1 MAAAKVAEMDGRGV
15 NTCSS
20 SVGLILSDAGGSF
33 STHMAC
39 EEVVAAAADAR
50 RENRASRKRGESTSD
65 GSVEVWVVQM
75 GGEKSAQCE
84 IAPSVN
90 ISECRQCGC
99 CAKRSLVLAAADAAC
114 CTEGL
119 FGAGRLLGSFA
130 AKNPAFH
137 LAVVA
142 FLI

>member
-1 MAAAKVAEMDGRGV
+1 MAAAKIEVSGV
-15 NTCSS
+15 KTCSS
-20 SVGLILSDAGGSF
+20 VVMLMVSNAGEGIA
-33 STHMAC
+33 TG
-39 EEVVAAAADAR
+39 VVAVADAR
-50 RENRASRKRGESTSD
+50 RDDRASQKIEGLSNEGRE
-65 GSVEVWVVQM
+65 WFVQM

-90 ISECRQCGC
+90 TSECRQCGC
-99 CAKRSLVLAAADAAC
+99 CAKRSLVVAAADAAC

-119 FGAGRLLGSFA
+119 FGAGRLLGSFD